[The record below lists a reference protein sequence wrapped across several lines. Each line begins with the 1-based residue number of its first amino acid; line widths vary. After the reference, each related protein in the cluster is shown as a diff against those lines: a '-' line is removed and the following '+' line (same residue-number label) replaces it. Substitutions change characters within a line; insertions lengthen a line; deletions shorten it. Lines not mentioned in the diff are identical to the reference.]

1 MILTKEAI
9 EREIARGR
17 IEVEPLEPE
26 LFNPNSVNVRL
37 HEKLLVYDVDRAN
50 PVTRLL
56 RRLLPETLSDTLG
69 LPPSEI
75 DLEKIPSAREITIPE
90 KGLVLQP
97 GKLYIGSTVERTYSP
112 YHVPLYEGRSSM
124 ARVGL
129 ESHVC
134 AGWGDVGFNGQWTLE
149 IRVTYPTRVYPD
161 MEIGQVGFIE
171 VEGDIE
177 PYGSEEYASRYQNQH
192 GPTTYKGAGSLIR
205 KRTTSD
211 G

>member
-1 MILTKEAI
+1 MILTKKAI
-9 EREIARGR
+9 EQEIDRGR
-17 IEVEPLEPE
+17 IEIEPLVPE

-37 HEKLLVYDVDRAN
+37 HEKLLVYDVDEATQW
-50 PVTRLL
+50 TRFL
-56 RRLLPETLSDTLG
+56 RRRLPVGWADVLG

-75 DLEKIPSAREITIPE
+75 DLEAIPKAREVIIPE

-97 GKLYIGSTVERTYSP
+97 GTLYIGSTVERTYSP

-161 MEIGQVGFIE
+161 MEIGQVGFIA
-171 VEGDIE
+171 VEGEIE
-177 PYGSEEYASRYQNQH
+177 PYGSEGYASRYQNQS
-192 GPTTYKGAGSLIR
+192 GPTAYKGAGSLIR
-205 KRTTSD
+205 KRTEN